1 MIERDGTTN
10 FKLVVPS
17 NYFFIKEKHHD
28 FLSYLNSP
36 FFKTHFFEFIA
47 KHLGRNVRFETLLAP
62 VINSKNKISFLNK
75 LKNFFFSLFYTL
87 LILVTLRIRKINKI
101 IGVRYSEYASKKI
114 ILDGK
119 IINIKFDFLLY
130 GSNSFIYQYK
140 HTSGK
145 ESISEY
151 FQSIL
156 YTSSGQDN
164 RLIQMYLNLL
174 GLVSHSS
181 RLVTDCYFVENCLFK
196 NLVYLRY
203 KNYRY
208 KTDII
213 AHGATFFLN
222 ANSWIYLKTPVYN
235 YYGNGK
241 LEFEDVGI
249 KINSGFAGKKP
260 ILCNSYNIKENYRSV
275 IIYLYPHYQSVRK
288 NNAEAIS
295 RYHFNDI
302 EKIIFQLISKNFKII
317 LKTHKNSISSSIFFK
332 QFISDMQKKFS
343 KIEVK
348 HSLNDIEEV
357 NKCIHL
363 FTYLST
369 GWFEKIEEGCP
380 SFCFNP
386 YYLDLNMSKPFLK
399 YVNSNFLNICYFDN
413 VDSLTISVNNTTTTT
428 YTTINNID
436 GIRRSGDV
444 YQYLNFLYELDKGK
458 Y

>member
-1 MIERDGTTN
+1 LIERDGTTN
-10 FKLVVPS
+10 FKLVVPT
-17 NYFFIKEKHHD
+17 NFFSIKEKQHD
-28 FLSYLNSP
+28 FLSYLNTP
-36 FFKTHFFEFIA
+36 FFKTQFFEFIA
-47 KHLGRNVRFETLLAP
+47 KRLGKNVRFETLLDP
-62 VINSKNKISFLNK
+62 VINSKNKISFLIK
-75 LKNFFFSLFYTL
+75 LKNYFFRLIYTL
-87 LILVTLRIRKINKI
+87 LIFVTLRIRKINKI
-101 IGVRYSEYASKKI
+101 IGVRYSQCASKKI

-119 IINIKFDFLLY
+119 IINIKFDLLLY

-156 YTSSGQDN
+156 YTWSGQDN
-164 RLIQMYLNLL
+164 RFIHKYLNFL

-181 RLVTDCYFVENCLFK
+181 RLVTYCYFVENSLFK

-203 KNYRY
+203 KLYGY

-260 ILCNSYNIKENYRSV
+260 ILFNSFHNKENYRSV

-332 QFISDMQKKFS
+332 QFISDLEKKFS

-348 HSLNDIEEV
+348 HSLNDIDEL
-357 NKCIHL
+357 NKCVHL

-386 YYLDLNMSKPFLK
+386 YYLDLNMSKPFLN
-399 YVNSNFLNICYFDN
+399 YVNSNFLNTCYFDN
-413 VDSLTISVNNTTTTT
+413 VDSLTISVNNTTTNI
-428 YTTINNID
+428 TINNID